1 MRRDDWRLLL
11 TYLPSLII
19 AAALLGVLV
28 WRFWPAPE
36 KVSGEELYRAHFVPY
51 PNVVAPINPEVPA
64 GARSL
69 RERAY
74 QAYESYD
81 YGQADILLGK
91 LPASDTTQFY
101 RGMIA
106 MIKDRFAQARSL
118 LAPLAK
124 EEGVAFHEAAE
135 WYEVLLLLREEDLEK
150 ARKQLHM
157 IASEPSHPFRER
169 ALRLLDD
176 I

>member
-1 MRRDDWRLLL
+1 MQRDNRRLLL

-19 AAALLGVLV
+19 AAALLGVLI
-28 WRFWPAPE
+28 WRLWPAPE
-36 KVSGEELYRAHFVPY
+36 KVSGAELYRMHFVPY
-51 PNVVAPINPEVPA
+51 PNVVAPINLDKPA
-64 GARSL
+64 KERSL

-91 LPASDTTQFY
+91 LPTSDTTRFY

-106 MIKDRFAQARSL
+106 IIKDRFAQARSL
-118 LAPLAK
+118 LTPLAE

-135 WYEVLLLLREEDLEK
+135 WYKALLLLQEEDLEG
-150 ARKQLHM
+150 AGKQLHA
-157 IASEPSHPFRER
+157 IAGEPAHPFRER
-169 ALRLLDD
+169 AQRLLNDM
-176 I
+176 